1 MHPVLPT
8 ALLLCWL
15 ALVEGLP
22 LQPIAPGRGII
33 RSSYILHYEP
43 AWYDASVLRRH
54 RDRVRR
60 DASWLAKDQPLI
72 LRVRALDKQWT
83 MRLVRDSNLFS
94 NDAVFEGTDGPINF
108 DTSHSYTG
116 TILEDENASVQA
128 VVTEDGLL
136 DGSVVTS
143 LDEYYIEPSSR
154 YSSDEDDT
162 SPYYHTIAYR
172 KSDVEKPSQP
182 LRCASQDLKNGRLRE
197 SLQKPGSSNDTSE
210 PLYEHLL
217 DNEVQSHGG
226 FYSKEFTELPEVQ
239 RDNLERIYQEHQQ
252 ERHARHLNKRDTV
265 DPRKTTCMLYLQA
278 DHQFFARYG
287 TEEACIEVMTRHVQ
301 KVNEIYKHT
310 DFNQDGRPDNISFMI
325 KRVKVHSG
333 DALRDPNYR
342 FPGNY
347 GVEKYLELF
356 SEEDYDAFCLAY
368 MFTYRDFEM
377 GTLGLAWTG
386 DLKNAGG
393 VCEKNGHY
401 RGSMKSLNT
410 GLVTLLNYGKHVP
423 PAVSHVTLAHEIGHN
438 FGSPHDPEQCTPG
451 GEDGNFIMFARATS
465 GDKRNNNRFSPC
477 SLTAIN
483 PVLNTKA
490 RSPKGCFTEPQA
502 SLCGNGVVEDG
513 EECDCGWEE
522 DCRDS
527 CCFPQRRYPPAEE
540 VPCTL
545 TPGSICSPSQGP
557 CCTTD
562 CRLKFGEKCR
572 EDNGCRD
579 ASFCDGRTPYCPPS
593 INKPNKTIC
602 NKELVCFMG
611 ECTGSICLAYGLE
624 SCQCIPLPDDP
635 PTKACE
641 LCCRV
646 PGENQPCLSS
656 FDWNSPPYDI
666 PDMFAKPG
674 TPCNDYIGYCDVYQR
689 CREVDPSGPL
699 ATLRKLLL
707 SDENLATF
715 KRWMYEHWYVSS
727 LVLIALLT
735 LVAIVVRLL
744 PKREGKK
751 LKSVTI
757 IHSSTTETV
766 RLPPEGAEGVTV
778 HPPAVRAKLPLS
790 KKVREK
796 RRRPKRKN
804 DAHDKAAKVKRKR
817 VVAAA
822 AAQQAGVQPPD
833 EISRKARQVG
843 SAVVPEVS
851 SPPVL
856 DATTSKPAPPPQSSS
871 SALQQFM
878 KRNAKD
884 KPEKAPAD
892 KKKSNGQQQQQVAQ
906 QLRKKK
912 EVIDYS
918 AAQAEKTNE
927 AVPVAVASG
936 PTVPASVPVA
946 LPVANNPVPTPVV
959 IGTVA
964 GADPKTKV
972 RSWLLASHCRVDAPK
987 TATAVANAAASIAVG
1002 LPKSKS
1008 NPVNL
1013 QANPAVVSTGGLAGR
1028 PVPQTGRSN
1037 GRQVTPLRR
1046 LTGSKSRSVGNL
1058 ARNDTTSAV
1067 AAAAATINVGGSA
1080 PQPANPR
1087 TDRARLQVL
1096 YKPPFKFT
1104 VKLRKADKVGQVPAT
1119 RSSNANQQQP
1129 TAVPRTGVLVRT
1141 LAEGKKI
1148 KSSKGSAA
1156 VAKESRKRKSK
1167 PNRTSSK
1174 LSQASCIGEPAN
1186 SDLHTVPSD
1195 LEVLLSESEFLFSD
1209 T

>member
-1 MHPVLPT
+1 MRPALP
-8 ALLLCWL
+8 LLLFWL
-15 ALVEGLP
+15 ALVQGLP
-22 LQPIAPGRGII
+22 LHPVTPHLGII
-33 RSSYILHYEP
+33 RNSYIRSYEP
-43 AWYDASVLRRH
+43 AWYDAATLRRH

-60 DASWLAKDQPLI
+60 DASWPAKDQPLI

-83 MRLVRDSNLFS
+83 MRLVHDSGLFS
-94 NDAVFEGTDGPINF
+94 KDAVFEGSNGLIDF
-108 DTSHSYTG
+108 DVSHSYTG
-116 TILEDENASVQA
+116 TILEDESAVVQG

-136 DGSVVTS
+136 DGSVVTGI
-143 LDEYYIEPSSR
+143 DEYYIEPASR
-154 YSSDEDDT
+154 YLSSEEDT
-162 SPYYHTIAYR
+162 SPPYHTIAYR
-172 KSDVEKPSQP
+172 ISDVEKPPQP
-182 LRCASQDLKNGRLRE
+182 LRCASQSLKE
-197 SLQKPGSSNDTSE
+197 QWSLGSTPVNDTSE
-210 PLYEHLL
+210 PFFEHLV
-217 DNEVQSHGG
+217 DNEVRMHGG
-226 FYSKEFTELPEVQ
+226 FYSKEPEQDDGVSTAHQ
-239 RDNLERIYQEHQQ
+239 KIRLHLERF
-252 ERHARHLNKRDTV
+252 ERHLAKRATV

-301 KVNEIYKHT
+301 KVNSIYKHT
-310 DFNQDGRPDNISFMI
+310 DFNQDGRADNISFMI
-325 KRVKVHSG
+325 KRVKVHSD

-342 FPGNY
+342 FP
-347 GVEKYLELF
+347 
-356 SEEDYDAFCLAY
+356 EEDYDAFCLAY

-410 GLVTLLNYGKHVP
+410 GIVTLLNYGKHVP

-477 SLTAIN
+477 SLNAIN

-490 RSPKGCFTEPQA
+490 RSAKGCFTEPQA

-527 CCFPQRRYPPAEE
+527 CCFPQRRYPPPGE

-545 TPGSICSPSQGP
+545 TPGSVCSPSQGP

-562 CRLKFGEKCR
+562 CRLRFGDKCR
-572 EDNGCRD
+572 DDNGCRD
-579 ASFCDGRTPYCPPS
+579 ASFCDGRAPYCPPS

-602 NKELVCFMG
+602 NQELVCFMG

-624 SCQCIPLPDDP
+624 SCQCIPGPDDP
-635 PTKACE
+635 ATKACE
-641 LCCRV
+641 LCCRL

-674 TPCNDYIGYCDVYQR
+674 TPCNDYNGYCDVFQK

-707 SDENLATF
+707 SDESLATF
-715 KRWMYEHWYVSS
+715 RRWISEHWYAATLIVLGAISI
-727 LVLIALLT
+727 LVMSTKLL
-735 LVAIVVRLL
+735 R
-744 PKREGKK
+744 KRPGKK

-796 RRRPKRKN
+796 RRRPKRKK
-804 DAHDKAAKVKRKR
+804 DVTAHDKSSKAKRKR

-822 AAQQAGVQPPD
+822 ATAVD
-833 EISRKARQVG
+833 EDNSRKRQ
-843 SAVVPEVS
+843 SAVVLNNS
-851 SPPVL
+851 SGPGIL
-856 DATTSKPAPPPQSSS
+856 DATKQ
-871 SALQQFM
+871 LQQFM
-878 KRNAKD
+878 QRAPKD
-884 KPEKAPAD
+884 KPDKAALEAAVAAAG
-892 KKKSNGQQQQQVAQ
+892 KKKTTQQQPQPAQ
-906 QLRKKK
+906 HRKKK

-918 AAQAEKTNE
+918 AAQAEKQDVAAAAAAAPVTN
-927 AVPVAVASG
+927 ATANPL
-936 PTVPASVPVA
+936 PA
-946 LPVANNPVPTPVV
+946 TMV
-959 IGTVA
+959 IGAVGGA
-964 GADPKTKV
+964 NAADPKSKV
-972 RSWLLASHCRVDAPK
+972 RSWLLASHTPA
-987 TATAVANAAASIAVG
+987 AGAAA

-1008 NPVNL
+1008 SPMNL
-1013 QANPAVVSTGGLAGR
+1013 QANPVAGLQPTR
-1028 PVPQTGRSN
+1028 PSASAARN
-1037 GRQVTPLRR
+1037 ARQVSLRR
-1046 LTGSKSRSVGNL
+1046 LAGSKSRSAGNL
-1058 ARNDTTSAV
+1058 NRNDT
-1067 AAAAATINVGGSA
+1067 AAAASNSK
-1080 PQPANPR
+1080 N
-1087 TDRARLQVL
+1087 DRVRLQVL

-1104 VKLRKADKVGQVPAT
+1104 VRLRKADKVGQLPAGAS
-1119 RSSNANQQQP
+1119 RQQQQQAANP
-1129 TAVPRTGVLVRT
+1129 AGPRTGVLVRS
-1141 LAEGKKI
+1141 LAAD
-1148 KSSKGSAA
+1148 KSKQ
-1156 VAKESRKRKSK
+1156 ERKQRKSK
-1167 PNRTSSK
+1167 PSRASSK
-1174 LSQASCIGEPAN
+1174 LSQASCIAEPAN

-1195 LEVLLSESEFLFSD
+1195 LEVLLSESEFLFND
-1209 T
+1209 A